1 MKKII
6 LLFIVVT
13 FLSCETKTVEVNKLG
28 GMTYFGEN
36 TGKKFEIGSEES
48 LKIAVSLVNAYAEG
62 DFDLMN
68 EMTTDTVFYFEPSFG
83 KPIPV
88 VNPANDFLS
97 QIQSPYDSITRRI
110 WNAIPLKRA
119 GSDYETVTVSFIE
132 NRYKKGEVE
141 KLRIVDRIF
150 IKDSKV
156 FRVNQWNGTVD

>member
-1 MKKII
+1 
-6 LLFIVVT
+6 
-13 FLSCETKTVEVNKLG
+13 
-28 GMTYFGEN
+28 
-36 TGKKFEIGSEES
+36 
-48 LKIAVSLVNAYAEG
+48 
-62 DFDLMN
+62 MN

-150 IKDSKV
+150 IRDSKV

>member
-6 LLFIVVT
+6 LLFIVAS

-28 GMTYFGEN
+28 GMTYYGEN

-48 LKIAVSLVNAYAEG
+48 LKISVSLVNAYAEG

-68 EMTTDTVFYFEPSFG
+68 DMTTDTVFYFEPSFG

-88 VNPANDFLS
+88 VNPANDFLT

-110 WNAIPLKRA
+110 WNAVPLKRA

-132 NRYKKGEVE
+132 NRYKNGEVE
-141 KLRIVDRIF
+141 KLRIIDRIF
-150 IKDSKV
+150 IRDSKV

>member
-6 LLFIVVT
+6 LLFIVAS

-48 LKIAVSLVNAYAEG
+48 LKISVSLVNAYAEG

-68 EMTTDTVFYFEPSFG
+68 DMTTDTVFYFEPSFG

-88 VNPANDFLS
+88 VNPANDFLT

-132 NRYKKGEVE
+132 NRYKNGEVE
-141 KLRIVDRIF
+141 KLRIIDRIF
-150 IKDSKV
+150 IRDSKV